1 MLMCSC
7 DKVEWNAVQGRRAAG
22 AEQEH
27 GAAAV
32 HSSNGRTPQ
41 IHPRG
46 GDGDDVVLMM
56 VVVVVVLV
64 KISACERTWRMFQK
78 IRSRTE
84 IDLRMINDL

>member
-41 IHPRG
+41 IRPRG
-46 GDGDDVVLMM
+46 GDGDDVVLM
-56 VVVVVVLV
+56 VVVVVLV

-78 IRSRTE
+78 IGSRTE
-84 IDLRMINDL
+84 IDLRIINAL